1 MKWLDIEDIVEA
13 LEEKFPNENIISIRF
28 TELKKKVLSLEEF
41 DDDAKENRKLSNMPF
56 VDNRTEEQ
64 KRNYLINQ
72 QRNAYKN
79 RKVKINEKIAIYKAA
94 QEQLTQEQKFELKK
108 LENSR
113 RLINK
118 KLTNLN

>member
-1 MKWLDIEDIVEA
+1 MNNDTTRSASALVRVCDIVR
-13 LEEKFPNENIISIRF
+13 KPNCRHIFSAYI
-28 TELKKKVLSLEEF
+28 EEF
-41 DDDAKENRKLSNMPF
+41 DDDAKENRKLSNKPF
-56 VDNRTEEQ
+56 IDNRTEEQ
-64 KRNYLINQ
+64 KRNYLIKQ

-79 RKVKINEKIAIYKAA
+79 RKVKINEKIAVYKAA

-118 KLTNLN
+118 KLRELTKEIK